1 MAVFRYFSRRQ
12 VLPPEAVCQRWH
24 RTSCWRVPEECACS
38 CIVMCCGR
46 CRTACW
52 QVHEEM
58 QVWLQGHES
67 ASHIARWAGRE
78 QEVAGSRKWNNAA
91 SFFIPLDTRL
101 LKSALLEPAGSWQ
114 IRVCR
119 RSPQVSV
126 SGKCSDWR
134 RVGVASACPRTGLG
148 GPFLQI

>member
-1 MAVFRYFSRRQ
+1 M
-12 VLPPEAVCQRWH
+12 
-24 RTSCWRVPEECACS
+24 
-38 CIVMCCGR
+38 
-46 CRTACW
+46 
-52 QVHEEM
+52 
-58 QVWLQGHES
+58 
-67 ASHIARWAGRE
+67 RWAGRE
-78 QEVAGSRKWNNAA
+78 QEVAGSRKWNDET
-91 SFFIPLDTRL
+91 SLCIPLHTRL
-101 LKSALLEPAGSWQ
+101 LKSAHFELAGSWQ